1 MSHSIVFLLASLC
14 WEGRALCAEMRAS
27 ELAIEIRGIISS
39 SDPRACVALLQ
50 DIDQGKLI
58 AVKLG
63 YMVFGQAKVINI
75 KAKTIILERDNQL
88 EYLGA
93 KPIAEPPTTKEFQ

>member
-1 MSHSIVFLLASLC
+1 
-14 WEGRALCAEMRAS
+14 MRAS
-27 ELAIEIRGIISS
+27 ELAVEIRGVIAS
-39 SDPRACVALLQ
+39 SDPMACVALLQ
-50 DIDQGKLI
+50 DIDKGKLI

-75 KAKTIILERDNQL
+75 KAKTVILERDNQL

-93 KPIAEPPTTKEFQ
+93 KPLAEESATKELH